1 MVAPCK
7 SSLPKTSAKKKYI
20 KMLRSE
26 HQKKKEKKNILMRER
41 ERERENEVREYNQER

>member
-1 MVAPCK
+1 MAAPGK
-7 SSLPKTSAKKKYI
+7 VVSQKQAQKKYI